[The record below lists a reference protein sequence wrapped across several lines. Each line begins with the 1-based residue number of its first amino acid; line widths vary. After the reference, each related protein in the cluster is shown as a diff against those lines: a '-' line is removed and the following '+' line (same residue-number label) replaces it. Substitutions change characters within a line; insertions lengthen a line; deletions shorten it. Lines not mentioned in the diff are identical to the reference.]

1 MQVGLTSSSLATGGA
16 HSAAVSSS
24 TVAPTQAVRQKLPA
38 TASEYPASPLIT
50 TRPQR
55 YSVQLN
61 DQLTTLQ
68 QADHYLG
75 QLEQQ
80 LLDYRHSQR
89 KGGQAQS
96 SALMQM
102 LDKRT
107 ALSGGAVDRQLQPV
121 LQGEARVTFHSPDLA
136 NLVHNPTPGT
146 RMFSVSDGRQT
157 QLSAVMLSE
166 DDSAGQYQTRLT
178 NALRRVGVQVHQ
190 QADGISFS
198 EPSQADRLVQSLQQ
212 GGAGISQTLES
223 INQQRVQM
231 AVQQEKARQLI
242 DGMSRFPQT
251 ESAVQASENLGGVLD
266 SANHNYQ
273 VLLQAVNGQARISS
287 QTVRSLLG

>member
-1 MQVGLTSSSLATGGA
+1 MQVGLTSSSLATGSA

-96 SALMQM
+96 TALMQM

-166 DDSAGQYQTRLT
+166 DDSAAQYQTRLT
-178 NALRRVGVQVHQ
+178 NALRRVGVQLHQ

-198 EPSQADRLVQSLQQ
+198 TTEKQWPNIESTLSVRTDGDKSAFMPLKTFAEPSQAERLAQSLQQ
-212 GGAGISQTLES
+212 GGAGISQMLEN
-223 INQQRVQM
+223 INQ
-231 AVQQEKARQLI
+231 
-242 DGMSRFPQT
+242 
-251 ESAVQASENLGGVLD
+251 
-266 SANHNYQ
+266 
-273 VLLQAVNGQARISS
+273 
-287 QTVRSLLG
+287 